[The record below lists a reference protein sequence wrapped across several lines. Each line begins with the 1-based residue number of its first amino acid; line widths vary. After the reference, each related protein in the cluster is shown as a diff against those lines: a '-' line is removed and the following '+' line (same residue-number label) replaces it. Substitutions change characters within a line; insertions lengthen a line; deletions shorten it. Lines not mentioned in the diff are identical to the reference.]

1 LEVSKITPSTIIVI
15 RIPGLTYLQ
24 ELILELTDERE
35 ESHPLCS
42 HGEHISLHDTI
53 LAEYEDH
60 AAPVLI
66 HNHQDCKVLITVEC
80 KTTSTQWL
88 VRVFLMLLPQLIDVM
103 DTSFD
108 ALWHKVLGL
117 SCTLPWLPLPTYGG
131 QFLQRYAVMSL
142 LLPLAEILDIC
153 AGQRVGRPWWLCNK
167 PSTPRGEIA
176 EMIGN
181 GPLSGPKV
189 VYFF

>member
-1 LEVSKITPSTIIVI
+1 MVAVERKPGTARWPLMPNCPQHADVVQPIESIT
-15 RIPGLTYLQ
+15 RINK
-24 ELILELTDERE
+24 EK
-35 ESHPLCS
+35 
-42 HGEHISLHDTI
+42 
-53 LAEYEDH
+53 
-60 AAPVLI
+60 APVWVFFMFLPKLV
-66 HNHQDCKVLITVEC
+66 DC
-80 KTTSTQWL
+80 
-88 VRVFLMLLPQLIDVM
+88 M

-167 PSTPRGEIA
+167 PSTPRGDIA